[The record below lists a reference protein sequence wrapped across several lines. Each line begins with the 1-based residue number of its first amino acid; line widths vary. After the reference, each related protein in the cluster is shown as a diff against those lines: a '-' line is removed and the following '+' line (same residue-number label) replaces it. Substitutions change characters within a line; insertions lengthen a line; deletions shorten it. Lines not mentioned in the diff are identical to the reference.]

1 MRALRR
7 ALAATLAAGA
17 ATAVLPVAAAAQ
29 EPPEST
35 EPHLPHVVLVGVAG
49 LAWPD
54 VTAAGTPTLYELAG
68 DHAAASLTVRTVR
81 SRTCAVDGWLTVG
94 AGRRATDL
102 PDTTGD
108 GDTDRFCRRPPA
120 PLDSAGTARVP
131 GWDTLV
137 DLQGRQNYGTVI
149 GALGTRLDEAGVCA
163 TAVGPGAAIA
173 LADQSGEVGAYV
185 EDAARLTT
193 ERIAD
198 CPVTVVD
205 LGALP
210 IPEGDEQD
218 SAARRAAAADID
230 RALAGLLQRL
240 PDDTALLVAG
250 VADSGPALPPEA
262 HEAYRVAPSGL
273 RVALAVGPAP
283 DGDPYGPTW
292 LSSTTTRWTG
302 LVQLTDL
309 HATLAAYA
317 GIPDPA
323 AGTVGARW
331 RADGRHPAGPAETV
345 RQLVGADRATDVFR
359 TQSGPFFQILGIA
372 QVLFFGGALL
382 WLRYR
387 PAGRRTVLR
396 VVQYVAAGVAAFP
409 VASFLANLSR
419 WWLFERADLVLWAS
433 IVAVTL
439 ALAVLVLAGPWRH
452 RVYGPPG
459 VLAAFTATVLAVD
472 VSTGANLQHSSLL
485 GLSPVVAGRFFGFGN
500 IPFAIFVASVLV
512 ATAALAQ
519 WLSDSGYSRRV
530 VTATAAVIGLAAVV
544 TMSAPWAG
552 TNFGG
557 TLSTVPGIA
566 LLLLGIS
573 GTRVTAWKLV
583 AAGVVAA
590 AVALLVAWLDW
601 LRPTGSQTHFGAFFS
616 DLLDGRALEVVLR
629 KASASLGTLQRSP
642 YYGWLVPVAYLVIG
656 WLIRGHGV
664 GGVREV
670 YRHWPVVRY
679 AIWAGL
685 LTGAV
690 AFATNDSGIII
701 PALLLTT
708 GIPLVVSA
716 VAHAARAADE
726 PPGPPAPERRVATA
740 GPGAPGTA
748 SRSR

>member
-7 ALAATLAAGA
+7 TLAAMLAAGA
-17 ATAVLPVAAAAQ
+17 ATVVLPGVAGAQ
-29 EPPEST
+29 EPPESNA
-35 EPHLPHVVLVGVAG
+35 PHVVLVGVAG

-68 DHAAASLTVRTVR
+68 DGAAASLTVRTVR
-81 SRTCAVDGWLTVG
+81 SRTCPVDGWLTVG

-102 PDTTGD
+102 PDTTGE
-108 GDTDRFCRRPPA
+108 GDADRFCREPPV
-120 PLDSAGTARVP
+120 PLDSAGIAQVP
-131 GWDTLV
+131 GWNALAA
-137 DLQGRQNYGTVI
+137 LQEEQNYGTAI
-149 GALGTRLDEAGVCA
+149 GALGTRLEEAGVCA
-163 TAVGPGAAIA
+163 TAVGPGAAVA
-173 LADQSGEVGAYV
+173 LADESGEVETYV
-185 EDAARLTT
+185 DDAAALTT
-193 ERIAD
+193 ERIAA

-210 IPEGDEQD
+210 VPDGDEQD
-218 SAARRAAAADID
+218 SMARRAAATAID
-230 RALAGLLQRL
+230 RALADLQQRL

-250 VADSGPALPPEA
+250 VADSGPAPPPDA
-262 HEAYRVAPSGL
+262 DEAYRVAPSGL
-273 RVALAVGPAP
+273 RVALAAGPTP
-283 DGDPYGPTW
+283 DGDPYGPRW
-292 LSSTTTRWTG
+292 LSSNTTRWTG
-302 LVQLTDL
+302 LVQLTDV

-331 RADGRHPAGPAETV
+331 HADGRHPAGPAETV

-396 VVQYVAAGVAAFP
+396 VVQYVAATVAAFP

-419 WWLFERADLVLWAS
+419 WWLVQRADLLLWTS
-433 IVAVTL
+433 ILAIAL
-439 ALAVLVLAGPWRH
+439 ALAVVVLAGPWRH

-459 VLAAFTATVLAVD
+459 VLAGFTAIVLAVD
-472 VSTGANLQHSSLL
+472 VSTGAHLQHSSLL

-512 ATAALAQ
+512 TTAALVQ
-519 WLSDSGYSRRV
+519 WLSASGYSRRA
-530 VTATAAVIGLAAVV
+530 VTAVAAVIGLAAVV

-566 LLLLGIS
+566 LLLIGIS
-573 GTRVTAWKLV
+573 GTRVTAWKLA
-583 AAGVVAA
+583 AAGVAA
-590 AVALLVAWLDW
+590 AAIALLVAWLDW

-616 DLLDGRALEVVLR
+616 DLLDGRALDVILR

-642 YYGWLVPVAYLVIG
+642 YYGWLVPIAYLVIG
-656 WLIRGHGV
+656 WLIRGRGV
-664 GGVREV
+664 GGVR
-670 YRHWPVVRY
+670 
-679 AIWAGL
+679 
-685 LTGAV
+685 
-690 AFATNDSGIII
+690 
-701 PALLLTT
+701 
-708 GIPLVVSA
+708 
-716 VAHAARAADE
+716 
-726 PPGPPAPERRVATA
+726 
-740 GPGAPGTA
+740 
-748 SRSR
+748 